1 MHENPRAMNDNL
13 RANPRIW
20 TLGWLVL
27 RRQAEAIRA
36 LLAHPGVPLRGLDVL
51 DFGCGSRPYEH
62 WFREA
67 GASYAGADINAGH
80 EVLIRQD
87 GSLQAADGSFGMV
100 TSFQVLEHV
109 WDVAAYLAEANRVL
123 KSPGWLLL
131 STHGSWF
138 YHPHPGDYRRWTAEG
153 LRREVEAHGF
163 RLVAMRPV
171 VGPLAWT
178 SVLRSYGFAYACR
191 RIPLVGGALAALGA
205 LLYNV
210 RAWLE
215 DCITPE
221 QLTADNA
228 CVYVTL
234 FERLPGGERR

>member
-1 MHENPRAMNDNL
+1 MNDNL

-20 TLGWLVL
+20 TLGWLVM

-36 LLAHPGVPLRGLDVL
+36 LLAHPGLPLRGLGVL
-51 DFGCGSRPYEH
+51 DFGCGSRPYED
-62 WFREA
+62 WFRQA
-67 GASYAGADINAGH
+67 GASYAGADIDARH
-80 EVLIRQD
+80 EVSIRQD
-87 GSLQAADGSFGMV
+87 GSLEAADGSFGMV
-100 TSFQVLEHV
+100 ASFQVLEHV
-109 WDVAAYLAEANRVL
+109 WDVAAYLGEANRVL

-153 LRREVEAHGF
+153 LRREVEAQGF

-178 SVLRSYGFAYACR
+178 SILRSYGVAYACR
-191 RIPLVGGALAALGA
+191 RIPLVGGALASFGA

-215 DCITPE
+215 ERITPA

-228 CVYVTL
+228 CVYVAL
-234 FERLPGGERR
+234 FERVPRGEKR